1 MGFSESDGPNWH
13 PIISGSGNY
22 RPQYDRKGLMG
33 IDWILKY
40 YISTAIRRVKERRSS
55 QWPVVDG
62 TVYAS
67 EALGLRAKVVYTYFA
82 DERYTGEHTRLFWLA
97 DSAEAY
103 AALFELMRKLPV
115 RYKVGQAEK
124 SIVRSQDLGRRA
136 TELDGV

>member
-1 MGFSESDGPNWH
+1 
-13 PIISGSGNY
+13 
-22 RPQYDRKGLMG
+22 MG
-33 IDWILKY
+33 IDWILEY
-40 YISTAIRRVKERRSS
+40 YISTAIRRIKERRSS

-62 TVYAS
+62 TVYAL
-67 EALGLRAKVVYTYFA
+67 EASGPRAKVVYTYFA
-82 DERYTGEHTRLFWLA
+82 DGERYTGEHTRLFWFA